1 MNEFRAKKNYWD
13 TIYQDKPTIELG
25 WFQEVPAISLD
36 LIKSA
41 GIDKDA
47 KIIDIGGG
55 DSLLVDHLLEL
66 GYSNI
71 TVLDLSESAIE
82 RAKKRLGSK
91 GSEVNWICS
100 DIRDFNTDEKFDLWH
115 DRACFH
121 FLIDNADIQI
131 YTSKIN
137 QFLAEKGIVV
147 LGTFSKTGPQKCSG
161 LPIKQYDSKTIT
173 QIFTQDFYVEKSLEA
188 THITPSLARQNYVF
202 CRLKRIT
209 K

>member
-1 MNEFRAKKNYWD
+1 MNEFLTKKNYWD
-13 TIYQDKPTIELG
+13 TIYQEKPTIELG
-25 WFQEVPAISLD
+25 WFQEVPAMSLD
-36 LIKSA
+36 LIKSS
-41 GIDKDA
+41 GIKIDA

-66 GYSNI
+66 GYLNI
-71 TVLDLSESAIE
+71 TVLDLSKSAIE
-82 RAKKRLGSK
+82 RAKSRLGSK
-91 GSEVNWICS
+91 GSNVNWICS

-131 YTSKIN
+131 YASKLN
-137 QFLAEKGIVV
+137 QFLAEKGTVV
-147 LGTFSKTGPQKCSG
+147 LGTFSKTGPKKCSG

-173 QIFTQDFYVEKSLEA
+173 QIFTQDFHLEKNMEA

-209 K
+209 

>member
-1 MNEFRAKKNYWD
+1 MNELLTKKKYWD
-13 TIYQDKPTIELG
+13 TIYREKSTIDLG
-25 WFQEVPAISLD
+25 WFQEVPTISLD

-41 GIDKDA
+41 GIEKDA
-47 KIIDIGGG
+47 RIIDVGGG
-55 DSLLVDHLLEL
+55 DSFLVDHLLAL

-82 RAKKRLGSK
+82 RGKKRLGSK
-91 GSEVNWICS
+91 GSEVHWICS

-121 FLIDNADIQI
+121 FLIDDSDIQV
-131 YTSKIN
+131 YVSKVN
-137 QFLAEKGIVV
+137 QFLNEKGAVI
-147 LGTFSKTGPQKCSG
+147 LGTFSKTGPKKCSG
-161 LPIKQYDSKTIT
+161 LPIQQYDSISIT
-173 QIFTQDFYVEKSLEA
+173 KKFIQDFYVEKSIEA

>member
-1 MNEFRAKKNYWD
+1 MNELLTKKKHWD
-13 TIYQDKPTIELG
+13 TIYLEKSTIDLG
-25 WFQEVPAISLD
+25 WFQEVPAMSLG

-41 GIDKDA
+41 GIEKDA
-47 KIIDIGGG
+47 KIIDVGGG
-55 DSLLVDHLLEL
+55 DSLFVDHLLAL
-66 GYSNI
+66 GYSNL
-71 TVLDLSESAIE
+71 TVLDLSQSAIK
-82 RAKKRLGSK
+82 RAKKRLGSR

-121 FLIDNADIQI
+121 FLIDNTDIQI
-131 YTSKIN
+131 YTSKLN
-137 QFLAEKGIVV
+137 QFLTENGTVV
-147 LGTFSKTGPQKCSG
+147 LGTFSKTGPKMCSG
-161 LPIKQYDSKTIT
+161 LPIQQYNSTSISEK
-173 QIFTQDFYVEKSLEA
+173 FTPDFYVEKNMEA